1 MVVPVCS
8 GDSRIRE
15 VIHMRYQFG
24 FDYFRDAFLTVG
36 STMGTT
42 LFITFVSFVS
52 AFVLA
57 IILALLSLSKNRGIH
72 AFLRVYLSL
81 FRGTPLLAQLF
92 FFVYGL
98 FPFIPVINKVG
109 LTIQGVSCLALSFAA
124 PMSETLRGAIQSVD
138 KGQMEA
144 CLACGMTRGQGYVRI
159 VFPQAFRLAI
169 PALMNNF
176 IECFKGSSLC
186 SMVGITDMMLRA
198 KMLVSR
204 TLRYSEGY
212 LAVLLLYWL
221 LNMIFVT
228 VQKELEHKLSAKY

>member
-1 MVVPVCS
+1 
-8 GDSRIRE
+8 
-15 VIHMRYQFG
+15 MRYQFS
-24 FDYFRDAFLTVG
+24 FDYFQSAFTTIA

-42 LFITFVSFVS
+42 LLITFVSFIS
-52 AFVLA
+52 AFLLA
-57 IILALLSLSKNRGIH
+57 IVLALLSLSKNRGIH
-72 AFLRVYLSL
+72 AFIRVYLSL

-92 FFVYGL
+92 FFVYGP
-98 FPFIPVINKVG
+98 FPFIPGLNKLS
-109 LTIQGVSCLALSFAA
+109 LTVQGISCLALSFAA

-144 CLACGMTRGQGYVRI
+144 CLTCGMSRTQAYIRI

-221 LNMIFVT
+221 LNMVFVT
-228 VQKELEHKLSAKY
+228 AQKKLEQKLSAKY

>member
-1 MVVPVCS
+1 
-8 GDSRIRE
+8 
-15 VIHMRYQFG
+15 MRYQFS
-24 FDYFRDAFLTVG
+24 FDYFQSAFTTIA

-42 LFITFVSFVS
+42 LLITFVSFIS
-52 AFVLA
+52 AFLLA
-57 IILALLSLSKNRGIH
+57 IVLALLSLSKNRGIH
-72 AFLRVYLSL
+72 AFIRVYLSL

-98 FPFIPVINKVG
+98 FPFIPGLNKLS
-109 LTIQGVSCLALSFAA
+109 LTVQGISCLALSFAA

-144 CLACGMTRGQGYVRI
+144 CLTCGMSRTQAYIRI

-221 LNMIFVT
+221 LNMVFVT
-228 VQKELEHKLSAKY
+228 AQKKLEQKLSAKY